1 MPDGTAIRPAA
12 TLVLLRESAGQ
23 LETLLLRRLS
33 KSGKGAWVFP
43 GGVVEAQDGGD
54 GDEELAARAAAV
66 RETREEAGIEVAEE
80 SLQFISH
87 WTTPD
92 APEVSKKRF
101 STWFFLSSQP
111 VADIVVDNEEIDAY
125 RWVVPEQAIAE
136 HVAGDL
142 KMLPPTIVTLT
153 ELANC
158 IDASAATDFYQ
169 QREVPYIAPRMA
181 AADDKICM
189 LYAGDAGYEA
199 TDASMPGARNRCW
212 LEGRYWLYEFCAE

>member
-1 MPDGTAIRPAA
+1 MPEGTAIRPAA

-23 LETLLLRRLS
+23 LETLLLRRKS

-43 GGVVEAQDGGD
+43 GGVVEPQDGGD
-54 GDEELAARAAAV
+54 GDEELAARMAAV
-66 RETREEAGIEVAEE
+66 RETWEEAGITVDPQ
-80 SLQFISH
+80 SLQLISH

-101 STWFFLSSQP
+101 STWFFLSAQP
-111 VADIVVDNEEIDAY
+111 VADIEVDNEEIDAY
-125 RWVVPEQAIAE
+125 RWVIPEQAIAE
-136 HVAGDL
+136 HVAGEL

-153 ELANC
+153 ELADC
-158 IDASAATDFYQ
+158 IDAAAAEAFYRR
-169 QREVPYIAPRMA
+169 REVPYIAPRLA
-181 AADDKICM
+181 TVDDKICM

-212 LEGRYWLYEFCAE
+212 LEDRYWRYEFEEQ